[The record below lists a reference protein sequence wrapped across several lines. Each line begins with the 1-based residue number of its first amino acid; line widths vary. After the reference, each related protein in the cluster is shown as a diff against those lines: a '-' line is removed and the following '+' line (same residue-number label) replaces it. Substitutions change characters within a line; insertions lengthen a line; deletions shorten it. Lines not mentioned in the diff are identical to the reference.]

1 MISKLYLLKLWFSR
15 LVKFWYLEDAGITVG
30 VIRFIDL
37 LQELLWNTGTGVFAF
52 REQGILSN
60 YFEGTRELLIRL
72 LGSREH

>member
-1 MISKLYLLKLWFSR
+1 MISKMYLLTLRFAR
-15 LVKFWYLEDAGITVG
+15 LVEFWYLKGAGITVL

-37 LQELLWNTGTGVFAF
+37 LQEVLGNTGTGVFAF

-60 YFEGTRELLIRL
+60 YFEGTRELLITL